1 VCATTGNGIKE
12 HENGPMLFNGATEY
26 TIVNQ
31 DGISLLK
38 VSVNLDVVSV
48 ASWKTHSLCGKHH
61 YEHLEVKKRLLD

>member
-1 VCATTGNGIKE
+1 
-12 HENGPMLFNGATEY
+12 MLLNGATGY
-26 TIVNQ
+26 TAEVVNK

-48 ASWKTHSLCGKHH
+48 ASWKMHSLCGKHH